1 MQAHVRWHTKAAQ
14 KKILQDSI
22 VENHKK
28 IQALYA
34 GKGKPPAVV
43 FEAHRDLGQIGLT
56 YEDLVKHIV
65 PRREETK
72 QNLEEVF
79 KGIAKAV
86 VIGEPLRDS
95 KNKENERLWLTVENH
110 QVSIDP
116 FYELNSPILKDK
128 YGGVPCWIVSGYEQ
142 IPARR
147 EEVKEVK
154 EKGDRAVKIERTTL
168 N

>member
-1 MQAHVRWHTKAAQ
+1 MEAHVKWYPKATQ
-14 KKILQDSI
+14 KKLLQSGI
-22 VENHKK
+22 EANHKK
-28 IQALYA
+28 IQDLYN

-43 FEAHRDLGQIGLT
+43 FEPHRDLGQIGLT
-56 YEDLVKHIV
+56 YEVLIKHIV

-95 KNKENERLWLTVENH
+95 KNKENERLWLTVEDH
-110 QVSIDP
+110 QVSVDP
-116 FYELNSPILKDK
+116 FFDHKDPVARDK
-128 YGGVPCWIVSGYEQ
+128 YKGVPCWIVSGYEQ
-142 IPARR
+142 IPVRR
-147 EEVKEVK
+147 EEIKDVK
-154 EKGDRAVKIERTTL
+154 EKGEREVKFDRKTL